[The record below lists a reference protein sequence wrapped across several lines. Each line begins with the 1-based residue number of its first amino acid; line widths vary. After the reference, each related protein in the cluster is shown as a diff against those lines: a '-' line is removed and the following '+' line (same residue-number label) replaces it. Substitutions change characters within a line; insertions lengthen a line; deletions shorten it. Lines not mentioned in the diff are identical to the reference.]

1 MKIRN
6 LNNEI
11 DEIIADQV
19 DEVIR
24 HGEFDPSPRVLD
36 SVVRMM
42 GKTWGTHNLFY
53 NTLDGDEQFADYF
66 VSGDFDKADTRFRNL
81 ARKWAEM
88 QMQSREHV
96 AWELWELRRM
106 PQGQ

>member
-1 MKIRN
+1 MKIHN

-11 DEIIADQV
+11 DTLIADQI

-36 SVVRMM
+36 DVVHLM
-42 GKTWGTHNLFY
+42 GKTWGSYNLFY

-81 ARKWAEM
+81 ARQWAEM
-88 QMQSREHV
+88 QMRSREHV